1 VTQVTEERSAAPD
14 ARPADPGDGSF
25 EAYVAARAAA
35 LVRFAV
41 VLTGDDHRAEDLV
54 QDVLAKAYLR
64 WDRVLRADPPDVYV
78 RRMIV
83 NAAHSWWRRPMN
95 RELPVERTTDRPD
108 RGDSGGG
115 PEAGIDTRIAERD
128 SMWREIAALPARQ
141 RAVLALRYYEDLD
154 DDTIARILNCAPAT
168 VRTHA
173 MRALNTLRER
183 YSGERQ

>member
-1 VTQVTEERSAAPD
+1 VTERRAAG
-14 ARPADPGDGSF
+14 ADPPQTGPAEGTF

-41 VLTGDDHRAEDLV
+41 VLTGDNHRAEDLV

-95 RELPVERTTDRPD
+95 RELPVEPTAESAG
-108 RGDSGGG
+108 RGDPAGGV
-115 PEAGIDTRIAERD
+115 DTRIAERD
-128 SMWREIAALPARQ
+128 SMWRQIAALPARQ

-183 YSGERQ
+183 YSGEQQ

>member
-1 VTQVTEERSAAPD
+1 MAQVTEERPAAPD
-14 ARPADPGDGSF
+14 PRPTGPADGTF

-35 LVRFAV
+35 LVRFAI

-95 RELPVERTTDRPD
+95 RELPVERTAESPG
-108 RGDSGGG
+108 RGDPEGGV
-115 PEAGIDTRIAERD
+115 DTRIAERD
-128 SMWREIAALPARQ
+128 SMWRAIAALPARQ

-173 MRALNTLRER
+173 MRALHTLRER
-183 YSGERQ
+183 YSGEQQ

>member
-1 VTQVTEERSAAPD
+1 MTD
-14 ARPADPGDGSF
+14 RPAAAAGGF
-25 EAYVAARAAA
+25 EAYVAARGAA

-64 WDRVLRADPPDVYV
+64 WDRVLAADPPDVYV
-78 RRMIV
+78 RRMII

-95 RELPVERTTDRPD
+95 RELPVERTADRPA
-108 RGDSGGG
+108 RG
-115 PEAGIDTRIAERD
+115 ELDTTVAERD
-128 SMWREIAALPARQ
+128 SMWREISALPTRQ

-154 DDTIARILNCAPAT
+154 DETIARILHCAPAT

-183 YSGERQ
+183 YSGEQK

>member
-1 VTQVTEERSAAPD
+1 VIHPTEERQTDPPAQA
-14 ARPADPGDGSF
+14 ADPADGSF
-25 EAYVAARAAA
+25 EAYVAARGAA

-64 WDRVLRADPPDVYV
+64 WDRVVRVDTPDIYI
-78 RRMIV
+78 RRMII

-95 RELPVERTTDRPD
+95 RELPVERTADRPG
-108 RGDSGGG
+108 RGDL
-115 PEAGIDTRIAERD
+115 DTRVAERD
-128 SMWREIAALPARQ
+128 SMWREISALPARQ

-154 DDTIARILNCAPAT
+154 DETIARILHCAEAT

-183 YSGERQ
+183 YSGEQQ

>member
-1 VTQVTEERSAAPD
+1 VTQVTEERPAPPG
-14 ARPADPGDGSF
+14 ARPVDPEDGSF

-35 LVRFAV
+35 LVRFAI

-95 RELPVERTTDRPD
+95 RELPVERTADRSDPV
-108 RGDSGGG
+108 GGSA
-115 PEAGIDTRIAERD
+115 AGIDARIAERD
-128 SMWREIAALPARQ
+128 SMWRAIAVLPARQ

-173 MRALNTLRER
+173 MRALHTLRER
-183 YSGERQ
+183 YSGEGQ